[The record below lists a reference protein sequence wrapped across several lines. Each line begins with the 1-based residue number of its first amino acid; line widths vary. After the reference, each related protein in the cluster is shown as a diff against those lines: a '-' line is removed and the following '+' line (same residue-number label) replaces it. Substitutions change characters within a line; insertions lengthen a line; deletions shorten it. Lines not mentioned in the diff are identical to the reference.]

1 MVVSDINVTLSIALN
16 LSTVFFAHS
25 LPFLPSILTVSE
37 FKRPPIKK
45 SSSAKITFA
54 PELAAESKRYTADL
68 IYRELIDA
76 QLKRERAAVLSLL
89 FSPPLDNDIDY

>member
-54 PELAAESKRYTADL
+54 PELAAESAADKPEAPAPM
-68 IYRELIDA
+68 IRMSQY
-76 QLKRERAAVLSLL
+76 LKPLS
-89 FSPPLDNDIDY
+89 